1 MAVEV
6 SINAID
12 LEKDIALGLDLPI
25 MGKSGALFQ
34 LNYLSIDQALAN
46 AKNLLLTDRG
56 ERVMHPTFGC
66 DLKNILFENLNDDL
80 AITVEGNIA
89 RSFNYWLPYIFINKV
104 TTTINPDNNTI
115 NISLTIS
122 LKNNQIDTRTI
133 DLVMLDSI
141 NR

>member
-25 MGKSGALFQ
+25 MGKSGTLFQ

-89 RSFNYWLPYIFINKV
+89 RSFNYWLPYIFINELLV
-104 TTTINPDNNTI
+104 TPNEDQNRIN
-115 NISLTIS
+115 LKMTIS
-122 LKNNQIDTRTI
+122 LNGNAADIRSIQLEILNNSNI
-133 DLVMLDSI
+133 
-141 NR
+141 